1 MDMRKSLLP
10 IVMLLM
16 TAGAAQA
23 GGLVTKHASSVQ
35 LTVDAARTQAT
46 RIGSSFSIS
55 GSNIDTT
62 DGSTA
67 GTVSAGTITS
77 GVYNPGTIAATQDTA
92 GSAFSFSQSFTQG
105 DAIPT
110 AAPTTGAVPNFGS
123 VLSYTAGSAGSLAGT
138 VTSAGT
144 LTVTAGGAGTS
155 ATGQFVSEITV
166 ID

>member
-1 MDMRKSLLP
+1 MEMRKSLLP

-77 GVYNPGTIAATQDTA
+77 GVYNPGTIAATQDVPGA
-92 GSAFSFSQSFTQG
+92 SFSYSATYVQG
-105 DAIPT
+105 DAVSQSAPSVGAVSNFSDQVST
-110 AAPTTGAVPNFGS
+110 AAG
-123 VLSYTAGSAGSLAGT
+123 TAGDLAGT
-138 VTSAGT
+138 ITTQGVMTI
-144 LTVTAGGAGTS
+144 TAGGAGTV
-155 ATGQFVSEITV
+155 ATGQFVNELTV
-166 ID
+166 Q

>member
-1 MDMRKSLLP
+1 MEMRKSLLP

-35 LTVDAARTQAT
+35 LTVDAARHNRT

-92 GSAFSFSQSFTQG
+92 EMRFPFLSPIPKAMHCPQVQQLLALFLTSGQSLLTQLG
-105 DAIPT
+105 TKDT
-110 AAPTTGAVPNFGS
+110 LAV
-123 VLSYTAGSAGSLAGT
+123 L
-138 VTSAGT
+138 
-144 LTVTAGGAGTS
+144 
-155 ATGQFVSEITV
+155 
-166 ID
+166 